1 MLLDA
6 DRFDTVTRAMSR
18 GPSRRTAL
26 QSTLGGIAIAAAGW
40 LRDAPAPARAAK
52 KGKGKDKKKRCPEC
66 VCPAPPAAPVPF
78 CAGKNSCAQAEDI
91 PCGTS
96 GTTCNCYIRDDT
108 GAPFC
113 GVFSRSVA
121 SCATCDPSRE
131 VCVRATPVCA
141 SAAFFCF
148 TPCAIPK

>member
-1 MLLDA
+1 LDA
-6 DRFDTVTRAMSR
+6 DRFDTATRAMSQ

-40 LRDAPAPARAAK
+40 LRDPPAPARAAKK
-52 KGKGKDKKKRCPEC
+52 KGKGKDKKKPCPEC
-66 VCPAPPAAPVPF
+66 VCPAPPAAPIPF

-91 PCGTS
+91 LCGTS
-96 GTTCNCYIRDDT
+96 GTDCSCQVRNDT

-113 GVFSRSVA
+113 GVFSRGA
-121 SCATCDPSRE
+121 TSCADCVPSRE
-131 VCVRATPVCA
+131 ACVRATTHCA
-141 SAAFFCF
+141 SFAFFCF